1 MAELSE
7 RHEVRLR
14 GRDKTIY
21 FIADSDDGR
30 LIIRQES
37 EGQKPKDVCSIT
49 LSDPD
54 ELRGFFKGLRRIMT
68 SLGVSVDSSP
78 EPPPQRRQALAAPAP
93 RAEEP
98 EREEMVAAARVRN
111 AQAFA
116 PWSKDEEQEVLRRFK
131 AGDSVET
138 IAKARK
144 RSVRAIELRLQRLGA
159 LPPS

>member
-1 MAELSE
+1 MHRAGDSQLAIPI
-7 RHEVRLR
+7 VRS
-14 GRDKTIY
+14 GRWDLLVLVQLY
-21 FIADSDDGR
+21 PVGR
-30 LIIRQES
+30 
-37 EGQKPKDVCSIT
+37 PPCN
-49 LSDPD
+49 
-54 ELRGFFKGLRRIMT
+54 FRRAPH
-68 SLGVSVDSSP
+68 SS
-78 EPPPQRRQALAAPAP
+78 RAAGHS
-93 RAEEP
+93 RT
-98 EREEMVAAARVRN
+98 VAAARVRN